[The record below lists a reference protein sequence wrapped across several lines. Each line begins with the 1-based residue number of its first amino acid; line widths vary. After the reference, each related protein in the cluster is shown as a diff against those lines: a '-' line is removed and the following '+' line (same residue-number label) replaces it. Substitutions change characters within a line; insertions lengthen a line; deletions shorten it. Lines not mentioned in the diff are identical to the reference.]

1 MRSKADLTA
10 AIRNGGPAVL
20 VINSRART
28 GAALLQHA
36 PRRLAEQGITVAR
49 VIHVRRPDRLV
60 RALDEAVAEGPD
72 LLIAAG
78 GDGTL
83 STAGKHV
90 AGLDLALGVLPV
102 GTTNNFAR
110 SIGWSGDLDG
120 ALATLGTGKVADVD
134 LGQAGPDAFTNMVS
148 LGVSVQV
155 AGRVPHR
162 LKRHIGR
169 TAYPL
174 TALAALPGH
183 RPFQARITAGDT
195 TLEFETHQLN
205 IANGAFH
212 GGRRIAR
219 DADIDDRLLLAYRF
233 GSASR
238 LHLIGSAVRHALTGS
253 RLSMDDEP
261 FLTAGD
267 LHLETDPALPLDV
280 DGEFRGSTPVR
291 IHVRPNALRVMVPQA
306 FTDR

>member
-10 AIRNGGPAVL
+10 AIRDGGPAVL
-20 VINSRART
+20 VINARART
-28 GAALLQHA
+28 GEALLQHA
-36 PRRLAEQGITVAR
+36 PRRLAEQGVAVAR
-49 VIHVRRPDRLV
+49 VINVRRPGRLPQ
-60 RALDEAVAEGPD
+60 ALDEAVAEKPD

-83 STAGKHV
+83 STAGKRV
-90 AGLDLALGVLPV
+90 ADLDLALGVLPV

-120 ALATLGTGKVADVD
+120 AIATLGSGKVADVD

-162 LKRHIGR
+162 LKRHLGR

-183 RPFQARITAGDT
+183 RPFRARITAGDT
-195 TLEFETHQLN
+195 ELEFETHQLN

-233 GSASR
+233 GAASR
-238 LHLIGSAVRHALTGS
+238 LHLVGSAVRHALTGS
-253 RLSMDDEP
+253 YLSMEDEP

-267 LHLETDPALPLDV
+267 LRLETDPVLPLDV
-280 DGEFRGSTPVR
+280 DGEIRGSTPVHIR
-291 IHVRPNALRVMVPQA
+291 VRPNALRVMVPQD

>member
-1 MRSKADLTA
+1 MRNKAELTA
-10 AIRNGGPAVL
+10 AIREGGPAVL
-20 VINSRART
+20 VINTRART
-28 GAALLQHA
+28 GTALLQHA
-36 PRRLAEQGITVAR
+36 PELLAEQGIAVAR
-49 VIHVRRPDRLV
+49 VINVRRPDRLA
-60 RALDEAVAEGPD
+60 RALDEAVADAPD

-83 STAGKHV
+83 STAGKRL
-90 AGLDLALGVLPV
+90 AGLDMALGVLPV

-110 SIGWSGDLDG
+110 SLGWTGNLDSAMWVIGS
-120 ALATLGTGKVADVD
+120 GKVADVD
-134 LGQAGPDAFTNMVS
+134 LGQAGPDSFTNMVS

-162 LKRHIGR
+162 LKRHLGSS
-169 TAYPL
+169 AYPL

-183 RPFQARITAGDT
+183 RPFRARITAGDEK
-195 TLEFETHQLN
+195 LEFETHQLN

-233 GSASR
+233 GAAGR
-238 LHLIGSAVRHALTGS
+238 AHLIGSAVRHALTGA
-253 RLSMDDEP
+253 RLSMEDEP
-261 FLTAGD
+261 FLTTGD

-280 DGEFRGSTPVR
+280 DGEIRGSTPVR
-291 IHVRPNALRVMVPQA
+291 IHIRPNALRVIVPQD
-306 FTDR
+306 FIDR

>member
-1 MRSKADLTA
+1 MRSKDELTA
-10 AIRNGGPAVL
+10 AIRDGGPAIL
-20 VINSRART
+20 VINTRART

-36 PRRLAEQGITVAR
+36 PRLLAEQGIAVAR
-49 VIHVRRPDRLV
+49 VINVRRPERLG
-60 RALDEAVAEGPD
+60 RALDEAVADAPD
-72 LLIAAG
+72 LLVAAG
-78 GDGTL
+78 GAGTL
-83 STAGKHV
+83 STAGKRL
-90 AGLDLALGVLPV
+90 AGLDMALGVLPV

-110 SIGWSGDLDG
+110 SLGWSGG
-120 ALATLGTGKVADVD
+120 VETALATLGSGKVADVD
-134 LGQAGPDAFTNMVS
+134 LGQAGPDSFTNMVS

-162 LKRHIGR
+162 LKRHLGR

-174 TALAALPGH
+174 TALGALPGH
-183 RPFQARITAGDT
+183 RPFRARITAGDT
-195 TLEFETHQLN
+195 TLKFETHQLN

-233 GSASR
+233 GAGSR
-238 LHLIGSAVRHALTGS
+238 VHLIGSAVRHALTGS
-253 RLSMDDEP
+253 YLSMEDQP

-280 DGEFRGSTPVR
+280 DGEIRGRTPVR
-291 IHVRPNALRVMVPQA
+291 IRVRPNALRVIVPQD
-306 FTDR
+306 FIDR

>member
-10 AIRNGGPAVL
+10 AIRSGGPAVL
-20 VINSRART
+20 VINARART
-28 GAALLQHA
+28 GAALLEHA
-36 PRRLAEQGITVAR
+36 PRRLAEQGIAVAR
-49 VIHVRRPDRLV
+49 VINVRRPERLA
-60 RALDEAVAEGPD
+60 RALDEAIAEGPD

-83 STAGKHV
+83 STAGKRV

-110 SIGWSGDLDG
+110 SVGWSGDLDG
-120 ALATLGTGKVADVD
+120 ALATLGSGKVADVD

-162 LKRHIGR
+162 LKRHLGR
-169 TAYPL
+169 SAYPL
-174 TALAALPGH
+174 TALAALRGH
-183 RPFQARITAGDT
+183 RPFQARIIAGDT
-195 TLEFETHQLN
+195 KLEFETHQLN

-233 GSASR
+233 GAGSR
-238 LHLIGSAVRHALTGS
+238 LHLVGSAVRHALAGS
-253 RLSMDDEP
+253 YLSVDDEP
-261 FLTAGD
+261 FLTTGD

-280 DGEFRGSTPVR
+280 DGEIRGRTPLR
-291 IHVRPNALRVMVPQA
+291 IHIRPNALRVMVPQD

>member
-1 MRSKADLTA
+1 MRSKDELTA

-20 VINSRART
+20 VINTRART
-28 GAALLQHA
+28 GAALLQRA
-36 PRRLAEQGITVAR
+36 PLLLAEQGVTVAR
-49 VIHVRRPDRLV
+49 VINVRRPERLA
-60 RALDEAVAEGPD
+60 RALDEAIADAPD
-72 LLIAAG
+72 LLVAAG

-83 STAGKHV
+83 STAGKRL
-90 AGLDLALGVLPV
+90 AGLDMALGVLPV

-110 SIGWSGDLDG
+110 SLGWPGSLD
-120 ALATLGTGKVADVD
+120 AAMATLGAGKVADVD

-162 LKRHIGR
+162 LKRHLGR
-169 TAYPL
+169 SAYPL

-183 RPFQARITAGDT
+183 RPFRARITAGDT

-205 IANGAFH
+205 VANGAFH

-233 GSASR
+233 GAGSR
-238 LHLIGSAVRHALTGS
+238 LHLIGSAARHALTGS
-253 RLSMDDEP
+253 YLTMDDEP
-261 FLTAGD
+261 FLTTGD
-267 LHLETDPALPLDV
+267 LHVETDPALPLDI
-280 DGEFRGSTPVR
+280 DGEVRGRTPVR
-291 IHVRPNALRVMVPQA
+291 IHIRPNALRVMVPQD
-306 FTDR
+306 FIDR

>member
-1 MRSKADLTA
+1 MRSKAELTA
-10 AIRNGGPAVL
+10 AIRDGGPTVL
-20 VINSRART
+20 VINARART

-36 PRRLAEQGITVAR
+36 PRLLAEQGVTVAR
-49 VIHVRRPDRLV
+49 VIHVRRPERLAH
-60 RALDEAVAEGPD
+60 ALDDAVADAPD

-83 STAGKHV
+83 STAGKRL
-90 AGLDLALGVLPV
+90 AGLDMALGVLPV

-110 SIGWSGDLDG
+110 SLGWSGDLDSAVSVIG
-120 ALATLGTGKVADVD
+120 SGKVADVD
-134 LGQAGPDAFTNMVS
+134 LGEAGPDAFTNMVS

-162 LKRHIGR
+162 LKQHLGR

-174 TALAALPGH
+174 TALAALPRH
-183 RPFQARITAGDT
+183 RPFRACITAGDQS
-195 TLEFETHQLN
+195 LEFETHQLN

-219 DADIDDRLLLAYRF
+219 DAEIDDRLLLAYRF
-233 GSASR
+233 GAASR
-238 LHLIGSAVRHALTGS
+238 LHLIGSAVRHALTGAY
-253 RLSMDDEP
+253 LSMEDEP
-261 FLTAGD
+261 FLTAGE
-267 LHLETDPALPLDV
+267 LHLETDPVLPLDI
-280 DGEFRGSTPVR
+280 DGEIRGRTPVR
-291 IHVRPNALRVMVPQA
+291 IRVRPNALRVMVPQD